1 MDYNFIPLAFGE
13 IFSPTTAAYALAA
26 LGLAVHFGFTG
37 LLNFGQA
44 GFMAVGGYA
53 FAITTVQLGQ
63 LPVPGWALDWPEW
76 GYPLLL
82 LAAASAAT
90 VIASTVFALILGI
103 PTLRLRADYLSI
115 VTIAAAEIIRLS
127 VKTPEFSDVTGGSEG
142 INGAAVNFNAVNPL
156 AEGRFGLG
164 VLTYSADQWWVR
176 LVAWVI
182 VGIACLLVFLLVR
195 SPWGRIVKGI
205 REDQDAVR
213 SLGKNVFAYKM
224 QALIL
229 GGIFG
234 GIAGALF
241 ILPRS
246 LQPDNYGTQLTFFL
260 YTILLLGGAATV
272 FGPIAGSIIFWVTLS
287 LSDGILSLLV
297 SNELLPISSTQQGP
311 IRFIIIG
318 VTLMLLVIFRPQG
331 IFGKKKEALFSV

>member
-1 MDYNFIPLAFGE
+1 MEFNFIPLAFGE
-13 IFSPTTAAYALAA
+13 LFSPTTAAYALAA

-53 FAITTVQLGQ
+53 FAITAVKFE
-63 LPVPGWALDWPEW
+63 WPLW
-76 GYPLLL
+76 GSV
-82 LAAASAAT
+82 LAT
-90 VIASTVFALILGI
+90 IIASTIFALILGI

-142 INGAAVNFNAVNPL
+142 INGAARAFNDLNPL
-156 AEGRFGLG
+156 PEGRWGFG
-164 VLTYSADQWWVR
+164 VLTYSSDQWWVR
-176 LVAWVI
+176 I
-182 VGIACLLVFLLVR
+182 VGWALVGLACLIVYLLVR
-195 SPWGRIVKGI
+195 SPWGRIIKGI

-229 GGIFG
+229 GGILG
-234 GIAGALF
+234 GVAGALF

-287 LSDGILSLLV
+287 LSDGILTLLV
-297 SNELLPISSTQQGP
+297 SNDLLPITSIQQGP

-318 VTLMLLVIFRPQG
+318 ITLMLLVIFRPQG
-331 IFGKKKEALFSV
+331 IFGKKKEAFFSV

>member
-1 MDYNFIPLAFGE
+1 MEFNFIPLAFGE

-53 FAITTVQLGQ
+53 FAITAVK
-63 LPVPGWALDWPEW
+63 WEWPLW
-76 GYPLLL
+76 GSL
-82 LAAASAAT
+82 LAT
-90 VIASTVFALILGI
+90 IVASTLFALILGI

-142 INGAAVNFNAVNPL
+142 INGASRTFNDLNPL
-156 AEGRFGLG
+156 GEGRFGAG
-164 VLTYSADQWWVR
+164 VLTYSSDQWWVR
-176 LVAWVI
+176 I
-182 VGIACLLVFLLVR
+182 VGWGLVGLACLIVYLLVR

-229 GGIFG
+229 GGILG
-234 GIAGALF
+234 GLAGALF

-272 FGPIAGSIIFWVTLS
+272 FGPIVGAIIFWVTLS
-287 LSDGILSLLV
+287 LSDGILTLLV

-331 IFGKKKEALFSV
+331 IFGKKKEAFFSV

>member
-1 MDYNFIPLAFGE
+1 MEFNFIPLALGE

-53 FAITTVQLGQ
+53 FAITAVKFE
-63 LPVPGWALDWPEW
+63 WPLW
-76 GYPLLL
+76 GSF
-82 LAAASAAT
+82 LAT
-90 VIASTVFALILGI
+90 IIASTIFALILGI

-142 INGAAVNFNAVNPL
+142 INGAARTFNDLNPL
-156 AEGRFGLG
+156 AEGRFGAG

-176 LVAWVI
+176 I
-182 VGIACLLVFLLVR
+182 VGWGLVGLACLLVYLLVR
-195 SPWGRIVKGI
+195 SPWGRIIKGI

-229 GGIFG
+229 GGILG
-234 GIAGALF
+234 GVAGALF

-272 FGPIAGSIIFWVTLS
+272 FGPVAGAIIFWVTLS
-287 LSDGILSLLV
+287 LSDGLLTLLV
-297 SNELLPISSTQQGP
+297 SNDLLPIASTQQGP

-331 IFGKKKEALFSV
+331 IFGKKKEAFFSV

>member
-1 MDYNFIPLAFGE
+1 MEFNFIPLAFGE
-13 IFSPTTAAYALAA
+13 LFSPTTAAYALAA

-53 FAITTVQLGQ
+53 FAITAVKLEWP
-63 LPVPGWALDWPEW
+63 LWASV
-76 GYPLLL
+76 
-82 LAAASAAT
+82 LATIIAA
-90 VIASTVFALILGI
+90 TVFALILGI

-142 INGAAVNFNAVNPL
+142 INGAARTFNELNPL
-156 AEGRFGLG
+156 PEGRWGFG
-164 VLTYSADQWWVR
+164 VLTYSSDQWWVR
-176 LVAWVI
+176 I
-182 VGIACLLVFLLVR
+182 VGWGLVGLACLIVYLLVR
-195 SPWGRIVKGI
+195 SPWGRIIKGI

-229 GGIFG
+229 GGILG
-234 GIAGALF
+234 GVAGALF

-287 LSDGILSLLV
+287 LSDGILTLLV
-297 SNELLPISSTQQGP
+297 SNDLLPITSIQQGP

-318 VTLMLLVIFRPQG
+318 ITLMLLVIFRPQG
-331 IFGKKKEALFSV
+331 IFGKKKEAFFSV

>member
-1 MDYNFIPLAFGE
+1 MEFTFIPLALGE

-53 FAITTVQLGQ
+53 FAITAVKLEW
-63 LPVPGWALDWPEW
+63 PVW
-76 GYPLLL
+76 GSV
-82 LAAASAAT
+82 LATIVAS
-90 VIASTVFALILGI
+90 VIFALILGI

-115 VTIAAAEIIRLS
+115 VTIASAEIIRLS

-142 INGAAVNFNAVNPL
+142 INGAARAFNELNPL
-156 AEGRFGLG
+156 PEGRWGFG
-164 VLTYSADQWWVR
+164 VLTYSSDQWWVR
-176 LVAWVI
+176 I
-182 VGIACLLVFLLVR
+182 VGWLVVALACLIVYLLVR

-213 SLGKNVFAYKM
+213 ALGKNVFSYKM

-229 GGIFG
+229 GGVLG
-234 GIAGALF
+234 GLAGALF

-287 LSDGILSLLV
+287 LSDGLLTLLV
-297 SNELLPISSTQQGP
+297 TNNWLPIESTQQGP

-331 IFGKKKEALFSV
+331 IFGKKKEMIFSV

>member
-1 MDYNFIPLAFGE
+1 MEFNFIPLAFGE
-13 IFSPTTAAYALAA
+13 LFSPTTAAYALAA

-53 FAITTVQLGQ
+53 FAITAVKME
-63 LPVPGWALDWPEW
+63 WPLW
-76 GYPLLL
+76 GSV
-82 LAAASAAT
+82 LAT
-90 VIASTVFALILGI
+90 IIASTIFALILGI

-142 INGAAVNFNAVNPL
+142 INGAARAFNDLNPL
-156 AEGRFGLG
+156 PEGRWGFG
-164 VLTYSADQWWVR
+164 VLTYSSDQWWVR
-176 LVAWVI
+176 I
-182 VGIACLLVFLLVR
+182 VGWALVGLACLLVYLLVR
-195 SPWGRIVKGI
+195 SPWGRIIKGI

-229 GGIFG
+229 GGILG
-234 GIAGALF
+234 GVAGALF

-272 FGPIAGSIIFWVTLS
+272 FGPVAGAIIFWVTLS
-287 LSDGILSLLV
+287 LSDGLLTLLV
-297 SNELLPISSTQQGP
+297 SNDLLPIASTQQGP

-331 IFGKKKEALFSV
+331 IFGKKKEAFFSV

>member
-1 MDYNFIPLAFGE
+1 MEFNFIPLAFGE
-13 IFSPTTAAYALAA
+13 FFSPTTAAYALAA
-26 LGLAVHFGFTG
+26 IGLAIHFGFTG

-53 FAITTVQLGQ
+53 FAITAVKFE
-63 LPVPGWALDWPEW
+63 WPLW
-76 GYPLLL
+76 GSV
-82 LAAASAAT
+82 LAT
-90 VIASTVFALILGI
+90 IVASTLFALILGI

-127 VKTPEFSDVTGGSEG
+127 VKTPEFSSVTGGSEG
-142 INGAAVNFNAVNPL
+142 INGSAAGFNALDPL
-156 AEGRFGLG
+156 PDGRFGFG

-176 LVAWVI
+176 I
-182 VGIACLLVFLLVR
+182 VGWSIVLLACVLVFLLVR

-205 REDQDAVR
+205 REDEDAVR
-213 SLGKNVFAYKM
+213 SLGKNVFSYKM

-229 GGIFG
+229 GGVLG
-234 GIAGALF
+234 GLAGALF

-272 FGPIAGSIIFWVTLS
+272 FGPVVGSIIFWVTLS

-297 SNELLPISSTQQGP
+297 TNHLIPLNSTQQGP
-311 IRFIIIG
+311 IRFIIVG
-318 VTLMLLVIFRPQG
+318 VALMVLVIYRPQG
-331 IFGKKKEALFSV
+331 IMGNKKEVFFGA

>member
-1 MDYNFIPLAFGE
+1 MEFNFIPLALGE

-53 FAITTVQLGQ
+53 FAITAVKFEW
-63 LPVPGWALDWPEW
+63 PVW
-76 GYPLLL
+76 GSL
-82 LAAASAAT
+82 LAT
-90 VIASTVFALILGI
+90 IIASVIFALILGV

-115 VTIAAAEIIRLS
+115 VTIASAEIIRLS

-142 INGAAVNFNAVNPL
+142 INGAARAFNELNPL
-156 AEGRFGLG
+156 PDGRWGFG
-164 VLTYSADQWWVR
+164 VLTYSSDQWWVR
-176 LVAWVI
+176 I
-182 VGIACLLVFLLVR
+182 VGWLLVGLACLIVFLLVR

-213 SLGKNVFAYKM
+213 ALGKNVFSYKM

-229 GGIFG
+229 GGVLG
-234 GIAGALF
+234 GLAGALF

-287 LSDGILSLLV
+287 LSDGVLTLLV
-297 SNELLPISSTQQGP
+297 SNNWLPIESTQQGP

-331 IFGKKKEALFSV
+331 IFGKKKEMIFSV

>member
-13 IFSPTTAAYALAA
+13 LFSPTTAAYALATI
-26 LGLAVHFGFTG
+26 GLAIHFGFTG

-53 FAITTVQLGQ
+53 FAITAVKFE
-63 LPVPGWALDWPEW
+63 WPLW
-76 GYPLLL
+76 GSV
-82 LAAASAAT
+82 LATIVAA
-90 VIASTVFALILGI
+90 TVFALILGI

-127 VKTPEFSDVTGGSEG
+127 VKTPEFSAITGGSEG
-142 INGAAVNFNAVNPL
+142 INGASKGFNDLNPL
-156 AEGRFGLG
+156 PEGRFGFG
-164 VLTYSADQWWVR
+164 VLTYSSDQWWVR
-176 LVAWVI
+176 IVGWSLVAL
-182 VGIACLLVFLLVR
+182 ACLIVFLLIR
-195 SPWGRIVKGI
+195 SPWGRVIRGI
-205 REDQDAVR
+205 REDEDAVR
-213 SLGKNVFAYKM
+213 SLGKNVYSYKM

-229 GGIFG
+229 GGVLG
-234 GIAGALF
+234 GLAGALF

-272 FGPIAGSIIFWVTLS
+272 FGPVIGAIIFWVTLS

-297 SNELLPISSTQQGP
+297 NNDILPISSIQQGP
-311 IRFIIIG
+311 IRFIIVGIA
-318 VTLMLLVIFRPQG
+318 LMLLVIFRPQG
-331 IFGKKKEALFSV
+331 IFGKKKDAYFSV

>member
-1 MDYNFIPLAFGE
+1 MEFNFIPLAFGE
-13 IFSPTTAAYALAA
+13 LFSPTTAAYALAA

-53 FAITTVQLGQ
+53 FAITAVKLE
-63 LPVPGWALDWPEW
+63 WPLW
-76 GYPLLL
+76 GSF
-82 LAAASAAT
+82 LAT
-90 VIASTVFALILGI
+90 IIASTIFALILGI

-142 INGAAVNFNAVNPL
+142 INGAARSFNDLNPL
-156 AEGRFGLG
+156 PEGRWGFG
-164 VLTYSADQWWVR
+164 VLTYSSDQWWVR
-176 LVAWVI
+176 I
-182 VGIACLLVFLLVR
+182 VGWALVGLACLLVYLLVR
-195 SPWGRIVKGI
+195 SPWGRIIKGI

-229 GGIFG
+229 GGVLG

-287 LSDGILSLLV
+287 LSDGILTLLV
-297 SNELLPISSTQQGP
+297 SNDLLPITSIQQGP

-318 VTLMLLVIFRPQG
+318 ITLMLLVIFRPQG
-331 IFGKKKEALFSV
+331 IFGKKKEAFFSV

>member
-1 MDYNFIPLAFGE
+1 MEFNFIPLALGE

-53 FAITTVQLGQ
+53 FAITAVKLE
-63 LPVPGWALDWPEW
+63 WPLW
-76 GYPLLL
+76 GSF
-82 LAAASAAT
+82 LAT
-90 VIASTVFALILGI
+90 IVASTLFALILGI

-142 INGAAVNFNAVNPL
+142 INGAARTFNDLNPL
-156 AEGRFGLG
+156 AEGRFGAG

-176 LVAWVI
+176 IVGWGL
-182 VGIACLLVFLLVR
+182 VGIACLLVYLLVR
-195 SPWGRIVKGI
+195 SPWGRIIKGI

-229 GGIFG
+229 GGVLG

-272 FGPIAGSIIFWVTLS
+272 FGPIAGAIIFWVTLS
-287 LSDGILSLLV
+287 LSDGLLTLLV
-297 SNELLPISSTQQGP
+297 SNDLLPIDSTQQGP

-331 IFGKKKEALFSV
+331 IFGKKKEAFFSV

>member
-1 MDYNFIPLAFGE
+1 MEFNFIPLAFGE
-13 IFSPTTAAYALAA
+13 LFSPTTAAYALAA

-53 FAITTVQLGQ
+53 FAITAVKME
-63 LPVPGWALDWPEW
+63 WPLW
-76 GYPLLL
+76 GSV
-82 LAAASAAT
+82 LAT
-90 VIASTVFALILGI
+90 IIASTVFALILGI

-142 INGAAVNFNAVNPL
+142 INGAARAFNDLNPL
-156 AEGRFGLG
+156 PEGRWGFG
-164 VLTYSADQWWVR
+164 VLTDSSDQWWVR
-176 LVAWVI
+176 IVGWSLVAL
-182 VGIACLLVFLLVR
+182 ACLIVYLLVR
-195 SPWGRIVKGI
+195 SPWGRIIKGI

-229 GGIFG
+229 GGILG
-234 GIAGALF
+234 GVAGALF

-287 LSDGILSLLV
+287 LSDGILTLLV
-297 SNELLPISSTQQGP
+297 SNELLPIASTQQGP

-318 VTLMLLVIFRPQG
+318 ITLMLLVIFRPQG
-331 IFGKKKEALFSV
+331 IFGKKKEAFFSV

>member
-1 MDYNFIPLAFGE
+1 MNLNFIWLAIGQ
-13 IFSPTTAAYALAA
+13 IVDPTVAAYALATI
-26 LGLAVHFGFTG
+26 GLVIHFGFTG

-53 FAITTVQLGQ
+53 FAITSVKFEW
-63 LPVPGWALDWPEW
+63 PVW
-76 GYPLLL
+76 GSL
-82 LAAASAAT
+82 LATIVAAT
-90 VIASTVFALILGI
+90 LFALILGI

-115 VTIAAAEIIRLS
+115 VTIAAAEIVRLS
-127 VKTPEFSDVTGGSEG
+127 VKTPEFSAVTGGSEG
-142 INGAAVNFNAVNPL
+142 INGAARAFNDLNPL
-156 AEGRFGLG
+156 PEGRWGFG
-164 VLTYSADQWWVR
+164 VLTYSSDQWWVR
-176 LVAWVI
+176 IVGWSLVAL
-182 VGIACLLVFLLVR
+182 ACLIVYLLVR
-195 SPWGRIVKGI
+195 SPWGRIIKGI

-229 GGIFG
+229 GGILG
-234 GIAGALF
+234 GVAGALF

-287 LSDGILSLLV
+287 LSDGILTLLV
-297 SNELLPISSTQQGP
+297 SNDLLPITSIQQGP

-318 VTLMLLVIFRPQG
+318 ITLMLLVIFRPQG
-331 IFGKKKEALFSV
+331 IFGKKKEAFFSV